1 MRGTLQRSLLGGFG
15 LLWLVGCSAHFPL
28 NKPLATM
35 AAARPPLFA
44 DFSRDANSDELF
56 VVLCFSGGGTRAA
69 SFSYGALEELART
82 EMDWHGQ
89 HRRLLDEVDVIS
101 GVSGGSFTAAYYCL
115 YRDNIFENFVAKFLK
130 ADIQGELGR
139 MTASPFNW
147 GKLGS
152 SYFGRSDLAA
162 EHYDRIL
169 FHGATFGQWAAQR
182 QKPFLFIN
190 ATDLANGGWFVFTQN
205 MFDLIGSDLASYPIA
220 RAAAA
225 SSAVPG
231 MLTPITLKN
240 YSNATPSAN
249 PLLPS
254 LSLTNQIL
262 SVRQQDRLADLQSY
276 LDATNRPYVH
286 LVDGGVCDNL
296 GIRGIIETL
305 ESLGGMDEAAA
316 RYDLRNI
323 RKLAVIIVNA
333 CASPPCPWMQTERP
347 PGTLASLSAM
357 IRIFMDRYTV
367 DTTDIAWVRLRQWV
381 AKQKRSGREIEF
393 YPIQIQFAD
402 LADTAERR
410 FCDSQPTS
418 FTLSA
423 DAVDRLRKAA
433 STLLRQS
440 PEYQRLLR
448 DLNATAR

>member
-1 MRGTLQRSLLGGFG
+1 
-15 LLWLVGCSAHFPL
+15 
-28 NKPLATM
+28 
-35 AAARPPLFA
+35 
-44 DFSRDANSDELF
+44 
-56 VVLCFSGGGTRAA
+56 
-69 SFSYGALEELART
+69 
-82 EMDWHGQ
+82 
-89 HRRLLDEVDVIS
+89 
-101 GVSGGSFTAAYYCL
+101 
-115 YRDNIFENFVAKFLK
+115 
-130 ADIQGELGR
+130 
-139 MTASPFNW
+139 MTINPGNW
-147 GKLGS
+147 SKLGS
-152 SYFGRSDLAA
+152 AYFGRSDMAA
-162 EHYDRIL
+162 EHYDRVL
-169 FHGATFGQWAAQR
+169 FHGATFGDWAARR

-205 MFDLIGSDLASYPIA
+205 MFDLIGSDLSSYPVA
-220 RAAAA
+220 RATAA

-231 MLTPITLKN
+231 LLTPITLKN
-240 YSNATPSAN
+240 YSHPVPSAN

-254 LSLTNQIL
+254 LTLTNLIL

-333 CASPPCPWMQTERP
+333 CANPPCPWMQAERP
-347 PGTLASLSAM
+347 PGTLSSLSAM
-357 IRIFMDRYTV
+357 IRIFMDRYTA
-367 DTTDIAWVRLRQWV
+367 DTTDLAWVRLRQWV
-381 AKQKRSGREIEF
+381 ARQKKKGHDIDL

-402 LADTAERR
+402 LADPEERR
-410 FCDSQPTS
+410 FCESQPTS
-418 FTLSA
+418 FVLTS

-433 STLLRQS
+433 GVLLRQS

-448 DLNATAR
+448 DLNATTR